1 MSSNKKR
8 ISGLYHIVNTQKHP
22 GMVVAE
28 IGCFEGE
35 TTLEYIDIVREMK
48 GHVYVLDWMCGSE
61 TGTFNTKEKNHG
73 FKSKQKDR
81 DGQRQRLEK
90 NLKEYI
96 DIGMVTV
103 LDGPSGDLINSIP
116 NRSLDVCF
124 IDADHRYHSVYRD
137 IDLCIHKVKFGGILC
152 GHDCEP
158 FLPIKFIGPKIPTEY
173 CTLNHPDVAPITEFI
188 TTEEV
193 QSGDAGVRRESNTNI
208 PAEHLGLGY
217 RTPTGKLIGAPIQE
231 TYIHPGV
238 IKAVWDQFG
247 EMVAIV
253 NPKIDPSGVWYIQ
266 INHQTIEK
274 WINQKSVVEN

>member
-8 ISGLYHIVNTQKHP
+8 IPGLYHIVNTQKHP

-61 TGTFNTKEKNHG
+61 TGTFNPKEKNHG

-96 DIGMVTV
+96 DIGMVTI
-103 LDGPSGDLINSIP
+103 LDGPSGDLINLIP

-152 GHDCEP
+152 GHDCEL
-158 FLPIKFIGPKIPTEY
+158 FLPIEFLGPK
-173 CTLNHPDVAPITEFI
+173 
-188 TTEEV
+188 
-193 QSGDAGVRRESNTNI
+193 
-208 PAEHLGLGY
+208 
-217 RTPTGKLIGAPIQE
+217 
-231 TYIHPGV
+231 IHPGV
-238 IKAVWDQFG
+238 IRAVWDQFDR
-247 EMVAIV
+247 EVAII
-253 NPKIDPSGVWYIQ
+253 NPKIDPSGVWYIE